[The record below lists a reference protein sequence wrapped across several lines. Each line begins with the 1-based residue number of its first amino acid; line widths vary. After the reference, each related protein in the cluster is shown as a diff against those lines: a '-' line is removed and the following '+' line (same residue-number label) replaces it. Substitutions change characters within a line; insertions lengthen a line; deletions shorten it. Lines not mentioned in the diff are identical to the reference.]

1 MEDSRLERIE
11 PRVRP
16 DLLMV
21 IDLDPAM
28 YPDLPDLGREFI
40 ILGADHPSIPETAA
54 LLLRADGIAGGI
66 TPIDSRDHSFSDL
79 TPCPDLPGRIFEEE
93 ETVPVRDRAQFF
105 HHCHLTEEVD
115 GYDRPR
121 PLGHRC
127 LDLLGIDIETLRF
140 DIDEDGSATRIVDRA
155 GCREEGEGNSDHLI
169 PIFEL

>member
-21 IDLDPAM
+21 IGLEPAM
-28 YPDLPDLGREFI
+28 YPDLPDLGREFLI
-40 ILGADHPSIPETAA
+40 VGDDHPSIPETAEV
-54 LLLRADGIAGGI
+54 LRREEGEDGGI
-66 TPIDSRDHSFSDL
+66 TERASRDHIFADL
-79 TPCPDLPGRIFEEE
+79 TPCPDRLGRIFEEE

-121 PLGHRC
+121 PLGDRC

-169 PIFEL
+169 PLFEL